1 MDGFRLH
8 NRSINFAGAGICVAS
23 VLIAIF
29 YMERVLHLAPC
40 PLCILSR
47 YVICIMGVI
56 FFMGL
61 IDNRRF
67 ISQFVYTGIN
77 ILFAVLGIAIAG
89 RHMWIQYH
97 PSVTCSIGPVSKS
110 VIGYITKAFAGSS
123 DCAKNDWQFLGMT
136 VPEQTL
142 VLFAGLTILLCI
154 QVYANIKRRSRER
167 LV

>member
-1 MDGFRLH
+1 MDGLRLN
-8 NRSINFAGAGICVAS
+8 NRAINFVGAGICVALI
-23 VLIAIF
+23 LIAIF
-29 YMERVLHLAPC
+29 YMEKVLHLAPC

-47 YVICIMGVI
+47 YVICIMGII
-56 FFMGL
+56 FFVGL
-61 IDNRRF
+61 IDNQRF

-77 ILFAVLGIAIAG
+77 ILFAAFGIAIAG

-97 PSVTCSIGPVSKS
+97 PSVTCAIGPVSKS
-110 VIGYITKAFAGSS
+110 VIGFITKAFAGSS

-142 VLFAGLTILLCI
+142 VLFTVLTILLCF
-154 QVYANIKRRSRER
+154 QVYTNIKRRSRER

>member
-1 MDGFRLH
+1 MNVSQLN
-8 NRSINFAGAGICVAS
+8 NRVVNLAGASICVAS

-56 FFMGL
+56 FFVGL
-61 IDNRRF
+61 IDNQRF

-77 ILFAVLGIAIAG
+77 ILFAALGIAIAG

-97 PSVTCSIGPVSKS
+97 PSVTCSIGPASKS
-110 VIGYITKAFAGSS
+110 IIGYITKAFAGSS

-142 VLFAGLTILLCI
+142 VLFIGLTILLCI
-154 QVYANIKRRSRER
+154 QVYTIIKRRSRER

>member
-1 MDGFRLH
+1 MNVSQLN
-8 NRSINFAGAGICVAS
+8 NRVVNLAGASICVAS

-56 FFMGL
+56 FFVGL
-61 IDNRRF
+61 IDNQRF

-77 ILFAVLGIAIAG
+77 ILFAALGIAIAG

-97 PSVTCSIGPVSKS
+97 PSVTCSIGPASKS

-142 VLFAGLTILLCI
+142 VLFIGLTILLCI
-154 QVYANIKRRSRER
+154 QVYTNIKRRSRAR